1 MKINLNGKNIE
12 VTVVQNPQNKYEYE
26 YYIGNSQI
34 GELNTNIMKYGNII
48 MREDSYIIAALQ
60 KLGVMEQEKAE
71 KQNTL
76 ENELSAQIKDKIDG
90 LDREDIESA
99 ARETSEINKYI
110 DELGIERSHIRDV
123 RIIEL
128 DGENNN
134 KENEKQNENK
144 RNLESKKTER
154 ENSRKGQEQQKNAES
169 TTKNTNILQEI
180 ELNERANDMHD
191 IRKWLGG
198 KIPKDIKK
206 IGVIYSDEM
215 NRMKDENG
223 KSYDRNSTRYSLVAI
238 SKDGRVEPLQKYIPE
253 LQQRSASGDN
263 PVPEKYQVRDDG
275 TVEKDSILSE
285 YEIGNKVIQLDN
297 KEMGRIEMNIG
308 EEARDSIETMGVEV
322 RGGNTI
328 FATDTS
334 TRAVIGGEEYR
345 KNGEDT
351 VEENLEEIKAHD
363 KEHEDCNK
371 ATEKDIDGDPST
383 KSEHVMAM
391 EDAYIKVCARN
402 ILDNNPELRETYNQ
416 VDIENKLKEKIN
428 EEYLSKEEL
437 ENSLDEITEEIEKQA
452 ENERV
457 PGEDTRR
464 A

>member
-1 MKINLNGKNIE
+1 MKINLDGKNIE
-12 VTVVQNPQNKYEYE
+12 ITVVQNPQNKFEYE

-60 KLGVMEQEKAE
+60 KLGVMEQEKSE

-90 LDREDIESA
+90 LSREEIENASKET
-99 ARETSEINKYI
+99 REIDKYI
-110 DELGIERSHIRDV
+110 DEIGIERSHIRDV
-123 RIIEL
+123 RILEL
-128 DGENNN
+128 DDRDYVKEEQEKKQNKISSNLEN
-134 KENEKQNENK
+134 KEKNQN
-144 RNLESKKTER
+144 
-154 ENSRKGQEQQKNAES
+154 

-180 ELNERANDMHD
+180 ELSERANDMHD

-198 KIPKDIKK
+198 KIPKDITKV
-206 IGVIYSDEM
+206 GVIYSEQM
-215 NRMKDENG
+215 NKMKDENG

-238 SKDGRVEPLQKYIPE
+238 SKDGKVEPLQKYIPE

-263 PVPEKYQVRDDG
+263 PIPEKYQVRDDG

-285 YEIGNKVIQLDN
+285 YEIGDKIIQLDN
-297 KEMGRIEMNIG
+297 KEMGRVEMNIG
-308 EEARDSIETMGVEV
+308 EEARDSTKTMGVEV
-322 RGGNTI
+322 RGWYTI

-334 TRAVIGGEEYR
+334 TRAVIGEY
-345 KNGEDT
+345 KGEDA
-351 VEENLEEIKAHD
+351 VEENIAEITAHD
-363 KEHEDCNK
+363 KEHKDCNK

-391 EDAYIKVCARN
+391 QDAYIKVCARE
-402 ILDNNPELRETYNQ
+402 ILDKNPELGETYNQ
-416 VDIENKLKEKIN
+416 NDIENKLKEKVN
-428 EEYLSKEEL
+428 KEYLSKEEL
-437 ENSLDEITEEIEKQA
+437 ENSLDDIAKDLEKQA
-452 ENERV
+452 ENEKV
-457 PGEDTRR
+457 PGKDDRI

>member
-26 YYIGNSQI
+26 YYIGNVQI
-34 GELNTNIMKYGNII
+34 GELNTNIVKYGNII
-48 MREDSYIIAALQ
+48 MRENSYIVEALQ
-60 KLGVMEQEKAE
+60 KLGVMEQDKAE

-99 ARETSEINKYI
+99 ARETKEINEYI
-110 DELGIERSHIRDV
+110 EEIGLERSKIKDV
-123 RIIEL
+123 RILEMDNEEPKERKSDKRQKEKGSTIE
-128 DGENNN
+128 E
-134 KENEKQNENK
+134 KE
-144 RNLESKKTER
+144 KKSNIT
-154 ENSRKGQEQQKNAES
+154 

-180 ELNERANDMHD
+180 DLDERANDMHD

-198 KIPKDIKK
+198 KIPQNITKV
-206 IGVIYSDEM
+206 GVIYSDEM
-215 NRMKDENG
+215 NEMKDESG

-238 SKDGRVEPLQKYIPE
+238 SKDGKVEPLQKYIPE

-263 PVPEKYQVRDDG
+263 PVPGKYQVRDDG

-285 YEIGNKVIQLDN
+285 YEIGNKIIQLDN

-308 EEARDSIETMGVEV
+308 EESRDSTETMGVQL
-322 RGGNTI
+322 RDSNTI
-328 FATDTS
+328 FVPDTS
-334 TRAVIGGEEYR
+334 QRSVIGEYER
-345 KNGEDT
+345 EGEDT
-351 VEENLEEIKAHD
+351 VEQNLEEIKAHE
-363 KEHEDCNK
+363 KEHKDCKK

-391 EDAYIKVCARN
+391 EDAYIKVCARE
-402 ILDNNPELRETYNQ
+402 ILDKNPELGETYNQ
-416 VDIENKLKEKIN
+416 TDIENKLKEKVKN
-428 EEYLSKEEL
+428 KEYLSKEEL

-457 PGEDTRR
+457 PGEDTRIG
-464 A
+464 

>member
-26 YYIGNSQI
+26 YYIGNVQI
-34 GELNTNIMKYGNII
+34 GELNTNIVKYGNII
-48 MREDSYIIAALQ
+48 MRENSYIVEALQ
-60 KLGVMEQEKAE
+60 KLGVMEQDKTE

-99 ARETSEINKYI
+99 ARETKEINEYI
-110 DELGIERSHIRDV
+110 EEIGLERSKIKGV
-123 RIIEL
+123 RILEMDNEEPKERKSDKKQKEKGSTIE
-128 DGENNN
+128 EKEKKNNI
-134 KENEKQNENK
+134 
-144 RNLESKKTER
+144 T
-154 ENSRKGQEQQKNAES
+154 

-180 ELNERANDMHD
+180 DLDERANDMHD

-198 KIPKDIKK
+198 KIPQNITKV
-206 IGVIYSDEM
+206 GVIYSDEM
-215 NRMKDENG
+215 NEMKDESG

-238 SKDGRVEPLQKYIPE
+238 SKDGKVEPLQKYIPE

-263 PVPEKYQVRDDG
+263 PVPGKYQVRDDG

-285 YEIGNKVIQLDN
+285 YEIGDKIIQLDN

-308 EEARDSIETMGVEV
+308 EEARDSTETMGVQL
-322 RGGNTI
+322 RDSNTI

-334 TRAVIGGEEYR
+334 TRAVIGEYER
-345 KNGEDT
+345 NGEYT
-351 VEENLEEIKAHD
+351 VKANLEEIKAHE
-363 KEHEDCNK
+363 KEHEDCTK

-391 EDAYIKVCARN
+391 EDAYIKVCARE
-402 ILDNNPELRETYNQ
+402 ILDKNPELGETYNQ
-416 VDIENKLKEKIN
+416 TDIENKLKEKVKN
-428 EEYLSKEEL
+428 KEYLSKEEI
-437 ENSLDEITEEIEKQA
+437 ENSLDDIAQDLENEA
-452 ENERV
+452 ENERL
-457 PGEDTRR
+457 PGEDRR

>member
-1 MKINLNGKNIE
+1 MKINLDGKNIE
-12 VTVVQNPQNKYEYE
+12 ITVVQNPQNKFEYE
-26 YYIGNSQI
+26 YYIGNVQI

-60 KLGVMEQEKAE
+60 KLGVMEQEKSE

-90 LDREDIESA
+90 LSREEIENASKET
-99 ARETSEINKYI
+99 REIDKYI
-110 DELGIERSHIRDV
+110 DEIGIERSHIRDV
-123 RIIEL
+123 RILEMDNEKPKERKSDQRQKEKVSTIEEKAK
-128 DGENNN
+128 ENNI
-134 KENEKQNENK
+134 
-144 RNLESKKTER
+144 T
-154 ENSRKGQEQQKNAES
+154 

-180 ELNERANDMHD
+180 ELSERANDMHD

-198 KIPKDIKK
+198 KIPQNITK
-206 IGVIYSDEM
+206 IGVIYSEQI
-215 NRMKDENG
+215 NKMKDENG

-238 SKDGRVEPLQKYIPE
+238 SKDGKVKPLQKYIPE
-253 LQQRSASGDN
+253 LQQRLASGDN

-297 KEMGRIEMNIG
+297 KEMGRVEMNIG
-308 EEARDSIETMGVEV
+308 EEARDSTETMGVQVRDSNTPEV
-322 RGGNTI
+322 PGTPQ
-328 FATDTS
+328 
-334 TRAVIGGEEYR
+334 RAVIGGVYR

-351 VEENLEEIKAHD
+351 VKENLKEIKPHFEEHD
-363 KEHEDCNK
+363 DCTK

-383 KSEHVMAM
+383 KSEHVMDM
-391 EDAYIKVCARN
+391 EDAYIKVCARE
-402 ILDNNPELRETYNQ
+402 ILDKNPELGETYNQ
-416 VDIENKLKEKIN
+416 SDIENKLKEKVN
-428 EEYLSKEEL
+428 NKEYLNKEEL
-437 ENSLDEITEEIEKQA
+437 ENSLDDIAKDLEKQA

-457 PGEDTRR
+457 PGKDDRI

>member
-34 GELNTNIMKYGNII
+34 GELNTNVVKYGNII
-48 MREDSYIIAALQ
+48 MRENSYIVEALQ
-60 KLGVMEQEKAE
+60 KLGVMEQDKAE

-99 ARETSEINKYI
+99 AKETREIDKYI

-123 RIIEL
+123 RILEL
-128 DGENNN
+128 DRENNN
-134 KENEKQNENK
+134 KDNKKQNENK
-144 RNLESKKTER
+144 RNLESKKTEQ
-154 ENSRKGQEQQKNAES
+154 ENSRKGQEQQKNDES

-180 ELNERANDMHD
+180 ELSERANDMHD

-198 KIPKDIKK
+198 KIPKNITK

-238 SKDGRVEPLQKYIPE
+238 SKDGKIEPLQKYIPE

-263 PVPEKYQVRDDG
+263 PVQEKYQVRDDG

-297 KEMGRIEMNIG
+297 KEMGRVEMNIG
-308 EEARDSIETMGVEV
+308 EEARDSTETMGVQV
-322 RGGNTI
+322 RDSNTI
-328 FATDTS
+328 YATDTS
-334 TRAVIGGEEYR
+334 TRAVIGEYER
-345 KNGEDT
+345 EGEDT
-351 VEENLEEIKAHD
+351 VEENLEEIKAHE

-383 KSEHVMAM
+383 KSEHVMDM
-391 EDAYIKVCARN
+391 EDAYIKVCARE
-402 ILDNNPELRETYNQ
+402 ILDKNPELGETYNQ
-416 VDIENKLKEKIN
+416 SDIENKLKEKVKN
-428 EEYLSKEEL
+428 KEYLSKEEI
-437 ENSLDEITEEIEKQA
+437 ENSLDDIAQDLQNEA
-452 ENERV
+452 ENERL

>member
-12 VTVVQNPQNKYEYE
+12 VTVVQNLQNKYEYE
-26 YYIGNSQI
+26 YYIGNVQI
-34 GELNTNIMKYGNII
+34 GELNTNIVKYGNII
-48 MREDSYIIAALQ
+48 MRENSYIVEALQ
-60 KLGVMEQEKAE
+60 KLGVMEQDKTE

-76 ENELSAQIKDKIDG
+76 ENELSVQIKDKIDG

-99 ARETSEINKYI
+99 ARETKEINEYI
-110 DELGIERSHIRDV
+110 EEIGLERSKIKGV
-123 RIIEL
+123 RILEMDNEEPKERKSDKKQKEKGSTIE
-128 DGENNN
+128 EKEKKNNI
-134 KENEKQNENK
+134 
-144 RNLESKKTER
+144 T
-154 ENSRKGQEQQKNAES
+154 

-180 ELNERANDMHD
+180 DLDERANDMHD

-198 KIPKDIKK
+198 KIPQNITKV
-206 IGVIYSDEM
+206 GVIYSDQISK
-215 NRMKDENG
+215 MKDENG

-238 SKDGRVEPLQKYIPE
+238 SKDGKVEPLQKYIPE

-285 YEIGNKVIQLDN
+285 YEIGDKIIQLDN

-308 EEARDSIETMGVEV
+308 EEARDSTETMGVQL
-322 RGGNTI
+322 RDSNTI

-334 TRAVIGGEEYR
+334 TRAVIGEYER
-345 KNGEDT
+345 NGEDT

-371 ATEKDIDGDPST
+371 TTEKDIDGDPST

-391 EDAYIKVCARN
+391 EDAYIKVCARE
-402 ILDNNPELRETYNQ
+402 ILDKNPELGETYNQ
-416 VDIENKLKEKIN
+416 NDIENKLKEKVN
-428 EEYLSKEEL
+428 KEYLSKEEI
-437 ENSLDEITEEIEKQA
+437 ENSLDDIAKDLEKQA
-452 ENERV
+452 ENEKV
-457 PGEDTRR
+457 PGKDDRI

>member
-12 VTVVQNPQNKYEYE
+12 VTVVKNPQNKFEYE
-26 YYIGNSQI
+26 YYIGNVQI

-60 KLGVMEQEKAE
+60 KLGVMEQDKAE

-90 LDREDIESA
+90 LSREEIENASKET
-99 ARETSEINKYI
+99 REIDKYI
-110 DELGIERSHIRDV
+110 DEIGIERSHIRDV

-128 DGENNN
+128 DDRDDVKEEQEKKQNKISSNLEN
-134 KENEKQNENK
+134 KEKNQN
-144 RNLESKKTER
+144 
-154 ENSRKGQEQQKNAES
+154 

-180 ELNERANDMHD
+180 ELSERANDMHD
-191 IRKWLGG
+191 IRKWLGE
-198 KIPKDIKK
+198 KIPKDITKV
-206 IGVIYSDEM
+206 GVIYSEQM
-215 NRMKDENG
+215 NKMKDENG

-238 SKDGRVEPLQKYIPE
+238 SKAGKVEPLQKYIPE

-263 PVPEKYQVRDDG
+263 PIPEKYQVRDDG

-285 YEIGNKVIQLDN
+285 YEIGDKIIQLDN
-297 KEMGRIEMNIG
+297 KEMGRVEMNIG
-308 EEARDSIETMGVEV
+308 EEARDSTKTMGVEV
-322 RGGNTI
+322 RGRYTI

-334 TRAVIGGEEYR
+334 TRAVIGEY
-345 KNGEDT
+345 KGEDA
-351 VEENLEEIKAHD
+351 VEENIAEITAHD
-363 KEHEDCNK
+363 KEHKDCNK

-391 EDAYIKVCARN
+391 QDAYIKVCARE
-402 ILDNNPELRETYNQ
+402 ILDKNPELGETYNQ
-416 VDIENKLKEKIN
+416 NDIENKLKEKVN
-428 EEYLSKEEL
+428 KEYLSKEEL
-437 ENSLDEITEEIEKQA
+437 ENSLDDIAKDLEKQA
-452 ENERV
+452 ENEKV
-457 PGEDTRR
+457 PGKDDRI

>member
-12 VTVVQNPQNKYEYE
+12 VTVVQNLQNKYEYE

-34 GELNTNIMKYGNII
+34 GELNTNVVKYGNII
-48 MREDSYIIAALQ
+48 MRENSYILEALQ

-90 LDREDIESA
+90 LNREEIKNA
-99 ARETSEINKYI
+99 AKETREIDKYI
-110 DELGIERSHIRDV
+110 DEIGIERSHIRDV

-128 DGENNN
+128 DG
-134 KENEKQNENK
+134 KEDIKEEQEKKRKKITDKAENK
-144 RNLESKKTER
+144 
-154 ENSRKGQEQQKNAES
+154 QKNQN

-180 ELNERANDMHD
+180 ELDERANDMHD

-198 KIPKDIKK
+198 KIPQNITK

-215 NRMKDENG
+215 NKMKDENG

-238 SKDGRVEPLQKYIPE
+238 SKDGKVEPLQKYIPE

-263 PVPEKYQVRDDG
+263 PVQGKYQVRDDG

-285 YEIGNKVIQLDN
+285 YEIGNKIIQLDN
-297 KEMGRIEMNIG
+297 KEMGRVEMNIG
-308 EEARDSIETMGVEV
+308 EEARDSTETMGVQV
-322 RGGNTI
+322 RDSNTI
-328 FATDTS
+328 FTTDTS
-334 TRAVIGGEEYR
+334 TRAVIGEYER
-345 KNGEDT
+345 EGEDT
-351 VEENLEEIKAHD
+351 VEENLEEIKAHE

-391 EDAYIKVCARN
+391 EDAYIKVCARE
-402 ILDNNPELRETYNQ
+402 ILDKNPELGETYNQ
-416 VDIENKLKEKIN
+416 SDIENKLKEKVN
-428 EEYLSKEEL
+428 NKEYLSKEEI
-437 ENSLDEITEEIEKQA
+437 ENSLDDIAQDLENEA
-452 ENERV
+452 ENERL
-457 PGEDTRR
+457 PGEDRR

>member
-12 VTVVQNPQNKYEYE
+12 VTVVKNPQNKFEYE
-26 YYIGNSQI
+26 YYIGNVQI

-90 LDREDIESA
+90 LSREEIENASKET
-99 ARETSEINKYI
+99 REIDKYI
-110 DELGIERSHIRDV
+110 DEIGIERSHIRDV
-123 RIIEL
+123 RILEL
-128 DGENNN
+128 GDRDDVKEEQEKKQNKISSNLEN
-134 KENEKQNENK
+134 KEKNQN
-144 RNLESKKTER
+144 
-154 ENSRKGQEQQKNAES
+154 

-180 ELNERANDMHD
+180 ELSERANDMHD

-198 KIPKDIKK
+198 KIPKDITKV
-206 IGVIYSDEM
+206 GVIYSEQM
-215 NRMKDENG
+215 NKMKDENG

-238 SKDGRVEPLQKYIPE
+238 SKDGKVEPLKKYIPE

-263 PVPEKYQVRDDG
+263 PIPEKYQVRDDG

-285 YEIGNKVIQLDN
+285 YEIGDKIIQLDN

-308 EEARDSIETMGVEV
+308 EEARDSTETMGVQL
-322 RGGNTI
+322 RDSNTI
-328 FATDTS
+328 FVPDTS
-334 TRAVIGGEEYR
+334 QRSVIGEYER
-345 KNGEDT
+345 EGEDT
-351 VEENLEEIKAHD
+351 VEENLEEITAHD
-363 KEHEDCNK
+363 KEHKDCNK

-391 EDAYIKVCARN
+391 EDAYIKVCARE
-402 ILDNNPELRETYNQ
+402 ILDKNPELGETYNQ
-416 VDIENKLKEKIN
+416 NDIENKLKEKVN
-428 EEYLSKEEL
+428 KEYLSKEEL
-437 ENSLDEITEEIEKQA
+437 ENSLDDIAKDLEKQA
-452 ENERV
+452 ENEKV
-457 PGEDTRR
+457 PGKDDRI

>member
-12 VTVVQNPQNKYEYE
+12 VTVVKNPQNKFEYE

-60 KLGVMEQEKAE
+60 KLGVMEQEKSE

-128 DGENNN
+128 DDRDDVKEEQEKKQNKISSNLEN
-134 KENEKQNENK
+134 KEKNQN
-144 RNLESKKTER
+144 
-154 ENSRKGQEQQKNAES
+154 

-180 ELNERANDMHD
+180 ELSERANDMHD
-191 IRKWLGG
+191 IRKWLGE
-198 KIPKDIKK
+198 KIPKDITKV
-206 IGVIYSDEM
+206 GVIYSEQM
-215 NRMKDENG
+215 NKMKDENG

-238 SKDGRVEPLQKYIPE
+238 SKDGNVEPLQKYIPE

-263 PVPEKYQVRDDG
+263 PIPEKYQVRDDG

-285 YEIGNKVIQLDN
+285 YEIGDKIIQLDN

-308 EEARDSIETMGVEV
+308 EEARDSTETMGVQL
-322 RGGNTI
+322 RDSNTI
-328 FATDTS
+328 FVPDTS
-334 TRAVIGGEEYR
+334 QRSVIGEYER
-345 KNGEDT
+345 EGEDT
-351 VEENLEEIKAHD
+351 VEENLEEITAHD
-363 KEHEDCNK
+363 KEHKDCNK

-391 EDAYIKVCARN
+391 QDAYIKVCARE
-402 ILDNNPELRETYNQ
+402 ILDKNPELGETYNQ
-416 VDIENKLKEKIN
+416 NDIENKLKEKVN
-428 EEYLSKEEL
+428 KEYLSKEEL
-437 ENSLDEITEEIEKQA
+437 ENSLDDIAKDLEKQA
-452 ENERV
+452 ENEKV
-457 PGEDTRR
+457 PGKDDRI

>member
-76 ENELSAQIKDKIDG
+76 ENELSAQIKEKIDG

-206 IGVIYSDEM
+206 IGVIYSNEM
-215 NRMKDENG
+215 NKMKDENG

-285 YEIGNKVIQLDN
+285 YEIGNKIIQLDN
-297 KEMGRIEMNIG
+297 KEMGRVEMNIG
-308 EEARDSIETMGVEV
+308 EEARDSTETMGGQV
-322 RGGNTI
+322 RDGNTI
-328 FATDTS
+328 FVPDTS
-334 TRAVIGGEEYR
+334 TRAVIGEYER
-345 KNGEDT
+345 EGEDT
-351 VEENLEEIKAHD
+351 VEENLEEIKAHE
-363 KEHEDCNK
+363 KEHKDCNK
-371 ATEKDIDGDPST
+371 ATEKDIDGDQST

-391 EDAYIKVCARN
+391 EDAYIKVCARE
-402 ILDNNPELRETYNQ
+402 ILDKNPELGETYNQ
-416 VDIENKLKEKIN
+416 TDIENKLKEKVKN
-428 EEYLSKEEL
+428 KEYLSKEEL
-437 ENSLDEITEEIEKQA
+437 ENSLDDIAQDLEKQA

>member
-26 YYIGNSQI
+26 YYIGNIQI
-34 GELNTNIMKYGNII
+34 GELNTNIVKYGNII
-48 MREDSYIIAALQ
+48 MRQNSYIIEALQ

-76 ENELSAQIKDKIDG
+76 ENELSAKIKDKIDE
-90 LDREDIESA
+90 LDREEIESS
-99 ARETSEINKYI
+99 ARETKEIDKYI

-123 RIIEL
+123 RILEL
-128 DGENNN
+128 DRENSN
-134 KENEKQNENK
+134 KENKKQNEDR
-144 RNLESKKTER
+144 RNLESKKTKK
-154 ENSRKGQEQQKNAES
+154 ENSTKGQEQQKNNER

-215 NRMKDENG
+215 NKMKDENG

-238 SKDGRVEPLQKYIPE
+238 SKDGQVEPLQKYIPE

-263 PVPEKYQVRDDG
+263 PIPEKYQVRDDG

-285 YEIGNKVIQLDN
+285 YEIGNKIIQLDN
-297 KEMGRIEMNIG
+297 KEMGRVEMNIG
-308 EEARDSIETMGVEV
+308 EEARDSTETMGGQV
-322 RGGNTI
+322 RDGNTI
-328 FATDTS
+328 FVPDTS
-334 TRAVIGGEEYR
+334 TRAVIGEYER
-345 KNGEDT
+345 EGEDT
-351 VEENLEEIKAHD
+351 VEENLEEIKAHE
-363 KEHEDCNK
+363 KEHKDCNK

-391 EDAYIKVCARN
+391 EDAYIKVCARE
-402 ILDNNPELRETYNQ
+402 ILDKNPELGETYNQ
-416 VDIENKLKEKIN
+416 TDMENKLKEKIN

>member
-34 GELNTNIMKYGNII
+34 GELNTNVVKYGNII
-48 MREDSYIIAALQ
+48 MRENSYIVEALQ
-60 KLGVMEQEKAE
+60 KLGVMEQDKAE

-99 ARETSEINKYI
+99 ARETKEINEYI
-110 DELGIERSHIRDV
+110 EEIGLERSKIKGV
-123 RIIEL
+123 RILEMDNEEPKERKSDKKQKEKGSTIE
-128 DGENNN
+128 EKEKKNNI
-134 KENEKQNENK
+134 
-144 RNLESKKTER
+144 T
-154 ENSRKGQEQQKNAES
+154 

-180 ELNERANDMHD
+180 DLDERANDMHD

-198 KIPKDIKK
+198 KIPQNITKV
-206 IGVIYSDEM
+206 GVIYSDEM
-215 NRMKDENG
+215 NEMKDESG

-238 SKDGRVEPLQKYIPE
+238 SKDGKVEPLQKYIPE

-263 PVPEKYQVRDDG
+263 PVPGKYQVRDDG

-285 YEIGNKVIQLDN
+285 YEIGDKIIQLDN

-308 EEARDSIETMGVEV
+308 EEARDSTETMGVQL
-322 RGGNTI
+322 RDSNTI

-334 TRAVIGGEEYR
+334 TRAVIGEYER
-345 KNGEDT
+345 NGEDT

-371 ATEKDIDGDPST
+371 TTEKDIDGDPST

-402 ILDNNPELRETYNQ
+402 ILDKNPELRDTYNQ
-416 VDIENKLKEKIN
+416 NDIENKLKEKVN
-428 EEYLSKEEL
+428 KEYLSKEEL

-457 PGEDTRR
+457 PGEDTRIG
-464 A
+464 

>member
-12 VTVVQNPQNKYEYE
+12 VTVVQNLQNKYEYE
-26 YYIGNSQI
+26 YYIGNVQI
-34 GELNTNIMKYGNII
+34 GELNTNIVKYGNII
-48 MREDSYIIAALQ
+48 MRENSYIVEALQ
-60 KLGVMEQEKAE
+60 KLGVMEQDKTE

-99 ARETSEINKYI
+99 ARETKEINEYI
-110 DELGIERSHIRDV
+110 EEIGLERSKIKGV
-123 RIIEL
+123 RILEMDNEEPKERKSDKKQKEKGSTIE
-128 DGENNN
+128 EKEKKNNI
-134 KENEKQNENK
+134 
-144 RNLESKKTER
+144 T
-154 ENSRKGQEQQKNAES
+154 

-180 ELNERANDMHD
+180 DLDERANDMHD

-198 KIPKDIKK
+198 KIPQNITKV
-206 IGVIYSDEM
+206 GVIYSDEM
-215 NRMKDENG
+215 NEMKDESG

-238 SKDGRVEPLQKYIPE
+238 SKDGKVEPLQKYIPE

-263 PVPEKYQVRDDG
+263 PVPGKYQVRDDG

-285 YEIGNKVIQLDN
+285 YEIGDKIIQLDN

-308 EEARDSIETMGVEV
+308 EEARDSTETMGVQL
-322 RGGNTI
+322 RDSNTI

-334 TRAVIGGEEYR
+334 TRAVIGEYER
-345 KNGEDT
+345 NGEDT

-371 ATEKDIDGDPST
+371 TTEKDIDGDPST

-391 EDAYIKVCARN
+391 EDAYIKVCARE
-402 ILDNNPELRETYNQ
+402 ILDKNPELGETYNQ
-416 VDIENKLKEKIN
+416 NDIENKLKEKVN
-428 EEYLSKEEL
+428 KEYLSKEEI
-437 ENSLDEITEEIEKQA
+437 ENSLDDIAKDLEKQA
-452 ENERV
+452 ENEKV
-457 PGEDTRR
+457 PGKDDRI

>member
-34 GELNTNIMKYGNII
+34 GELNTNVVKYGNII
-48 MREDSYIIAALQ
+48 MRENSYIVEALQ
-60 KLGVMEQEKAE
+60 KLGVMEQDKAE

-99 ARETSEINKYI
+99 ARETKEINEYI
-110 DELGIERSHIRDV
+110 EEIGLERSKIKGV
-123 RIIEL
+123 RILEMDNEEPKERKSDKKQKEKGSTIE
-128 DGENNN
+128 EKEKKNNI
-134 KENEKQNENK
+134 
-144 RNLESKKTER
+144 T
-154 ENSRKGQEQQKNAES
+154 

-180 ELNERANDMHD
+180 DLDERANDMHD

-198 KIPKDIKK
+198 KIPQNITKV
-206 IGVIYSDEM
+206 GVIYSDEM
-215 NRMKDENG
+215 NEMKDESG

-238 SKDGRVEPLQKYIPE
+238 SKDGKVEPLQKYIPE

-263 PVPEKYQVRDDG
+263 PISRKYQVRDDG

-285 YEIGNKVIQLDN
+285 YEIGDKIIQLDN

-308 EEARDSIETMGVEV
+308 DEARDSTETMGVQL
-322 RGGNTI
+322 RDSNTI
-328 FATDTS
+328 FVPDTS
-334 TRAVIGGEEYR
+334 QRSVIGEYER
-345 KNGEDT
+345 EGEDT

-363 KEHEDCNK
+363 KEHKDCNK

-402 ILDNNPELRETYNQ
+402 ILDKNPELRDTYNQ
-416 VDIENKLKEKIN
+416 NDIENKLKEKVN
-428 EEYLSKEEL
+428 KEYLSKEEL

-457 PGEDTRR
+457 PGEDTRIG
-464 A
+464 

>member
-1 MKINLNGKNIE
+1 MKINLNGKNVE
-12 VTVVQNPQNKYEYE
+12 VTVVKNPQNKFEYE

-48 MREDSYIIAALQ
+48 MREDSYIIVALQ
-60 KLGVMEQEKAE
+60 KLGVMEQEKSE

-90 LDREDIESA
+90 LDRKEIESA

-123 RIIEL
+123 RILEL
-128 DGENNN
+128 DRQNNN
-134 KENEKQNENK
+134 KDNKKQNENK
-144 RNLESKKTER
+144 RNLESKKTEQ
-154 ENSRKGQEQQKNAES
+154 ENSRKGQEQQKNDES

-180 ELNERANDMHD
+180 ELSERANDMHD

-198 KIPKDIKK
+198 KIPKDITKV
-206 IGVIYSDEM
+206 GVIYSDEM

-238 SKDGRVEPLQKYIPE
+238 SKDGKIEPLQKYIPE

-263 PVPEKYQVRDDG
+263 PVQEKYQVRDDG

-297 KEMGRIEMNIG
+297 KEMGRVEMNIG
-308 EEARDSIETMGVEV
+308 EEARDSTETMGVQV
-322 RGGNTI
+322 RDSNTI
-328 FATDTS
+328 YATDTS
-334 TRAVIGGEEYR
+334 TRAVIGEYER
-345 KNGEDT
+345 NGEDT
-351 VEENLEEIKAHD
+351 VEENIEEIKAHE
-363 KEHEDCNK
+363 KEHEDCTK

-383 KSEHVMAM
+383 KSKHVMAM
-391 EDAYIKVCARN
+391 EDAYIKVCARE
-402 ILDNNPELRETYNQ
+402 ILDKNPELGETYNQ
-416 VDIENKLKEKIN
+416 NDIENKLKEKVN
-428 EEYLSKEEL
+428 KEYLSKEEL
-437 ENSLDEITEEIEKQA
+437 ENSLDDIAKDLEKQA
-452 ENERV
+452 ENEKV
-457 PGEDTRR
+457 PGKDDRI